1 MKRFCKNMAVLLLLF
16 GFVLTARADWRLVGD
31 TAELKIPVVLSPVGD
46 DGKEFV
52 YVGGLPEV
60 LFKLTDGITEYVYEC
75 GSNNPLGD
83 SIPLREAGEDERGL
97 CIRYASETDVY
108 RLTLTVDGNA
118 KSLKAERLELPK
130 NLYILKSATYRV

>member
-1 MKRFCKNMAVLLLLF
+1 MKRFCKNMAVLLFLF

-60 LFKLTDGITEYVYEC
+60 LFKLTDGITEYVHEC
-75 GSNNPLGD
+75 GSLY
-83 SIPLREAGEDERGL
+83 LCERPVKT
-97 CIRYASETDVY
+97 SEGCVSGM
-108 RLTLTVDGNA
+108 RA
-118 KSLKAERLELPK
+118 RPM
-130 NLYILKSATYRV
+130 YID

>member
-1 MKRFCKNMAVLLLLF
+1 MKRFCKNIAVLFLLF

-60 LFKLTDGITEYVYEC
+60 LFKLTDGITEYVH
-75 GSNNPLGD
+75 D
-83 SIPLREAGEDERGL
+83 VVVIIPWVILYLCERPVKT
-97 CIRYASETDVY
+97 SEGCVSGM
-108 RLTLTVDGNA
+108 RA
-118 KSLKAERLELPK
+118 RPM
-130 NLYILKSATYRV
+130 YID

>member
-52 YVGGLPEV
+52 VGV
-60 LFKLTDGITEYVYEC
+60 
-75 GSNNPLGD
+75 
-83 SIPLREAGEDERGL
+83 
-97 CIRYASETDVY
+97 
-108 RLTLTVDGNA
+108 
-118 KSLKAERLELPK
+118 EL
-130 NLYILKSATYRV
+130 LIVEFSQ

>member
-1 MKRFCKNMAVLLLLF
+1 MKRFCKNIAVLFLLF

-60 LFKLTDGITEYVYEC
+60 LFKLTDGMNVVVIILWAILYLC
-75 GSNNPLGD
+75 
-83 SIPLREAGEDERGL
+83 ERPVKT
-97 CIRYASETDVY
+97 SEGCVSGM
-108 RLTLTVDGNA
+108 RA
-118 KSLKAERLELPK
+118 RPM
-130 NLYILKSATYRV
+130 YID

>member
-60 LFKLTDGITEYVYEC
+60 LFKLTDGITAVSY
-75 GSNNPLGD
+75 
-83 SIPLREAGEDERGL
+83 
-97 CIRYASETDVY
+97 TH
-108 RLTLTVDGNA
+108 LTLPTIA
-118 KSLKAERLELPK
+118 
-130 NLYILKSATYRV
+130 